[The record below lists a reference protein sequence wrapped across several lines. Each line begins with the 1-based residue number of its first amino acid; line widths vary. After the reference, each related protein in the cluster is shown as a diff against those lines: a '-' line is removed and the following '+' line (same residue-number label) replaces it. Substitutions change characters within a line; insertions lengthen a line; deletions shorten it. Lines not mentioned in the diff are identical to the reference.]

1 MVGARVLVLELVFV
15 VGSLAE
21 ETSQADRLVEEGNVL
36 EGQRA
41 GVLVGQD
48 SLRGAGGSRLDSFR
62 GAGGSRLER
71 ELGDGQGPWMQ

>member
-21 ETSQADRLVEEGNVL
+21 ETSQTDRLVEEGNVL

-41 GVLVGQD
+41 GVLVVGQD
-48 SLRGAGGSRLDSFR
+48 SLRGAGGSRLD
-62 GAGGSRLER
+62 R
-71 ELGDGQGPWMQ
+71 EQGDGQGPWMR